1 MHAAYITRICVC
13 EPAADRSPSPS
24 FTMSHCPML
33 PTLICDGVGLGPSA
47 RVGRMLR
54 PNVREWSLRQR
65 VHRKRSQNSSLCCRC
80 SHLALARPDLW
91 VGHWE
96 PGLVDALRGRV
107 GHRVAA
113 VACRRRVRAG
123 RLRTSACC
131 VRAQRYTA
139 RLGHT
144 DESEL

>member
-65 VHRKRSQNSSLCCRC
+65 VHRRRSQTRVC
-80 SHLALARPDLW
+80 A
-91 VGHWE
+91 VGAHILRWLGRIF
-96 PGLVDALRGRV
+96 GLVIGNPAL
-107 GHRVAA
+107 
-113 VACRRRVRAG
+113 
-123 RLRTSACC
+123 
-131 VRAQRYTA
+131 
-139 RLGHT
+139 
-144 DESEL
+144 